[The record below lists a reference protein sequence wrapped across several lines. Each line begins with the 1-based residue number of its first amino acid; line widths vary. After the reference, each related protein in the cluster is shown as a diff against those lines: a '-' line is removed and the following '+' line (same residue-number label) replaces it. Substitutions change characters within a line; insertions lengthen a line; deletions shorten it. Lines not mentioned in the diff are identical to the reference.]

1 MSSLNHCPFCG
12 IKLCVNTC
20 SGCGAETQPDWSF
33 CAHCGESIEAA
44 SSTPDEPFAPS
55 PPPAAPSPPPAK
67 SPGASYWDDATPLSL
82 TFAPDLFAWMDK
94 QAFSKKQG
102 KSRWLDGWLKEQL
115 QREDLPDPVRVSR
128 GSKGHRKRR
137 SFSLHPDTWRGVA
150 ERAGC
155 YGATGLVRALVLE
168 GMANG

>member
-33 CAHCGESIEAA
+33 CADCGSSIEAA
-44 SSTPDEPFAPS
+44 SSTPDEPVP
-55 PPPAAPSPPPAK
+55 PSPPPAK
-67 SPGASYWDDATPLSL
+67 SPGASYWDDATPISL
-82 TFAPDLFAWMDK
+82 TFTPDLFAWMDK
-94 QAFSKKQG
+94 QALSKKQG

-115 QREDLPDPVRVSR
+115 QREDLPGPVRVSR

-137 SFSLHPDTWRGVA
+137 CYSVHPDTWRGVA